1 MARFLTVV
9 AAAVTATL
17 LAVVLASSGSAQ
29 QPGERT
35 LTFTER
41 NNLATFKLVDN
52 PPRNREGV
60 SESRFRLSLGDM
72 FVQTSPL
79 FDAANESR
87 VGRVAGTC
95 TVVKPGSFDTAGF
108 QCATSIRLRDGTI
121 EAQGL
126 AGFGRNTV
134 RFAVV
139 GGTQAYEG
147 ARGTFAASA
156 SGRTSTDVIH
166 LLP

>member
-1 MARFLTVV
+1 MPRLPAVV
-9 AAAVTATL
+9 AAAVAAIL
-17 LAVVLASSGSAQ
+17 VAIVLAAGGSAQ

-52 PPRNREGV
+52 PPRSREGG
-60 SESRFRLSLGDM
+60 RLSLGDM
-72 FVQTSPL
+72 FVFASPL

-87 VGRVAGTC
+87 VGRLASTC
-95 TVVKPGSFDTAGF
+95 TVVKRGSFDTAGF
-108 QCATSIRLRDGTI
+108 QCASSFRLRDGTI

-126 AGFGRNTV
+126 SGFGLTSV

-147 ARGTFAASA
+147 ARGTFTGTG